1 MIDHHSCI
9 DNSKAEEFK
18 PEQNSGLSG
27 IRTHALCDTGAVL
40 YRLHEL
46 TCKICQLEAGQVMSS

>member
-1 MIDHHSCI
+1 MIDHRSCT
-9 DNSKAEEFK
+9 DNSKVVEFK

-27 IRTHALCDTGAVL
+27 IRTYALCNTRAVL

-46 TCKICQLEAGQVMSS
+46 TCQLKAGQVMSL